1 VLRRYGRGGGLLE
14 NIEYFVNRKSFLEK
28 WKGRVIKEEKGI
40 EKRPSTRKLRSKSK
54 TQQRYRVNSLLTKE
68 KRDKESRGSG
78 LNSKQVSD
86 RFENQKIQNRYQID
100 SKIKRFES
108 SQEFVISKY
117 ST

>member
-54 TQQRYRVNSLLTKE
+54 TQQRYRVNSLLTK
-68 KRDKESRGSG
+68 KKESRGSS

-108 SQEFVISKY
+108 SQEFVIS
-117 ST
+117 